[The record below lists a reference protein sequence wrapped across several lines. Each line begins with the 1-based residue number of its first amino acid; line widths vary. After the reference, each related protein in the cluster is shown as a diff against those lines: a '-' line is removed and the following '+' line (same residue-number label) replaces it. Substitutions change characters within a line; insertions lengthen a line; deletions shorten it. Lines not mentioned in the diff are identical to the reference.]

1 MLKKYI
7 MNTESVA
14 SIGVGHII
22 FFCSLYQISQ
32 EATSSTRRQSDI
44 VHTSER
50 GHQRPGRLG
59 VAWPGIIHVIGSGGR
74 QH

>member
-1 MLKKYI
+1 MLKTYI

-14 SIGVGHII
+14 SIGLGHII
-22 FFCSLYQISQ
+22 FSVLYQISQ

-44 VHTSER
+44 VYTSKKR
-50 GHQRPGRLG
+50 HQKQGRLG
-59 VAWPGIIHVIGSGGR
+59 VVWPGIIHVIGSGGR